1 MADPPGSR
9 ANRFGGV
16 NWPRISQC
24 LDEALDLKGQARE
37 TWLAALRASEP
48 AVADEVAALLV
59 QHDAASA
66 SAFLATPINSPPDET
81 NVPGRRIGAYALHD
95 QVAQGGSGSV
105 WRARRSDDTYEGE
118 VAVKLLNLALAG
130 TAGSANFR
138 HEAGILARL
147 RHPNIAYL
155 FDAGI
160 TDDGQP
166 YLVLELI
173 EGETIDVYCDS
184 RRLGVEQRI
193 RLALDVLAAVAYAHA
208 HLIVHRDVKP
218 SNVMVTAQGQ
228 VKLLDFGIAKLI
240 EKDAAGG
247 AMAATTVVGSGAMT
261 PAYAAPEQLQGQ
273 PTTTATDVYAFG
285 VTLYQL
291 LSGLHPNQAVT
302 SNLAAFMRETLE
314 VEPEKM
320 SRRLAPHG
328 RTSDDELQRIAA
340 ARGTT
345 PAALRRRLEGDL
357 DNIVARALHK
367 LPEQRYESA
376 LALADD
382 LRRHLELKPVSAR
395 PDSLGYRVG
404 RFVRRHR
411 VAVLAASTALVLLVA
426 SAVVSVWQMV
436 AAQTE
441 REEARAQAAKAEASR
456 QFLQL
461 MFAEIG
467 AEGAALTVAELVERG
482 AHLLDA
488 RFAPKSKTT
497 VDQLIQLAGG
507 YDFADQLD
515 KQHATLLRA
524 EAMAVALR
532 DDERTAEARCNLAA
546 SEIRRD
552 HRDQAQTW
560 LTAAH
565 AVLDRLDRAS
575 PALRADCLHADA
587 VVAAAGGRL
596 PEALARLRAGA
607 ALLESTGQTDHPSY
621 SATLSRLSSL
631 SLDAGDPKASFE
643 HNRRN
648 RLALEAMGRGGTKD
662 MLVTMNNEAA
672 ALNGFGEVQRAEA
685 LQAELLRRAGARDPK
700 ARGLGTLLGNH
711 ASMLTT
717 LARYADADAVLD
729 DALARAQ
736 ASGDALAQQRLNFQ
750 RARVTIRSG
759 RLAEGERQLDRVEAE
774 YRRDAKMNERWLRYV
789 AATRAELLLRQGRVE
804 PARVLMRELLAAIG
818 YPKNSASIELVPA
831 LPVAV
836 EIALAAGAVD
846 EARALGDAAVAV
858 AGRYARDPADSA
870 DVGKSWWQVARVRQA
885 AGDGAGEREALGKA
899 LVALGRGLGSDHPIT
914 LAATQRARAVGLALA
929 S

>member
-1 MADPPGSR
+1 MSEDSGPR
-9 ANRFGGV
+9 AHRFGGP
-16 NWPRISQC
+16 NWPRVSQC
-24 LDEALDLKGQARE
+24 LDEALDLEGAARDA
-37 TWLAALRASEP
+37 WLTELKAREP
-48 AVADEVAALLV
+48 AVAEEVEALLAE
-59 QHDAASA
+59 HDAARG
-66 SAFLATPINSPPDET
+66 SAFLETPINSPP
-81 NVPGRRIGAYALHD
+81 NAINMPGRRIGAYELID
-95 QVAQGGSGSV
+95 LVAQGGSGSV

-130 TAGSANFR
+130 TAGSVNFR

-155 FDAGI
+155 LDAGV

-184 RRLGVEQRI
+184 RRLGIEQRI
-193 RLALDVLAAVAYAHA
+193 RLALDVLAALAYAHA
-208 HLIVHRDVKP
+208 HLVVHRDVKP

-240 EKDAAGG
+240 EPDAAG
-247 AMAATTVVGSGAMT
+247 ATAAATVYGAGAMT

-273 PTTTATDVYAFG
+273 PTSTATDVYAFG

-291 LSGLHPNQAVT
+291 LGGLHPNQAVT

-320 SRRLAPHG
+320 SRRLSPHA
-328 RTSDDELQRIAA
+328 RTSDEERQRVAA

-345 PAALRRRLEGDL
+345 PAALVRRLEGDL
-357 DNIVARALHK
+357 DNIVARALQK
-367 LPEQRYESA
+367 LPEQRYASA

-382 LRRHLELKPVSAR
+382 LRRHLEHQPVTAR

-411 VAVLAASTALVLLVA
+411 AAVLASSTALMLLVA
-426 SAVVSVWQMV
+426 SAVVSVRQML
-436 AAQTE
+436 AAQAE

-488 RFAPKSKTT
+488 RYAPESKAT

-515 KQHATLLRA
+515 KRHATLLRA

-546 SEIRRD
+546 GEIRRG
-552 HRDQAQTW
+552 HREQAQTW
-560 LTAAH
+560 LTEAH
-565 AVLDRLDRAS
+565 AVLDRRDRAP
-575 PALRADCLHADA
+575 PALRADCLNADA
-587 VVAAAGGRL
+587 VIAAANGRL
-596 PEALARLRAGA
+596 PEALAQLRAGA
-607 ALLESTGQTDHPSY
+607 AMLEATGHTAHPSY
-621 SATLSRLSSL
+621 TATLSRLSSL
-631 SLDAGDPKASFE
+631 SLEAGDPKASFE

-672 ALNGFGEVQRAEA
+672 ALNGFGEIVRAEA
-685 LQAELLRRAGARDPK
+685 LQAELLRRAGARDAK
-700 ARGLGTLLGNH
+700 AKGMGTLLGNH

-717 LARYADADAVLD
+717 LGRYAEADAVLD

-736 ASGDALAQQRLNFQ
+736 ASGDALAVLRSAFQ
-750 RARVTIRSG
+750 RARVAIRAG
-759 RLAEGERQLDRVEAE
+759 RLADGERQLDAVEAE

-789 AATRAELLLRQGRVE
+789 AGTRAELLLRQGRVE
-804 PARVLMRELLAAIG
+804 PARALMRELLAAIG
-818 YPKNSASIELVPA
+818 YPKNDASIELVPA
-831 LPVAV
+831 LPVAA
-836 EIALAAGAVD
+836 EIELAAGSAETARTLADSAVTI
-846 EARALGDAAVAV
+846 
-858 AGRYARDPADSA
+858 AGRFARDPADSA
-870 DVGKSWWQVARVRQA
+870 DVGKAWWQLARARQA
-885 AGDGAGEREALGKA
+885 AGDAAGEREALGKA
-899 LVALGRGLGSDHPIT
+899 LVALERGLGKDHALT
-914 LAATQRARAVGLALA
+914 QAALQRARAVGLAPA
-929 S
+929 G